1 MEPIVESQQEY
12 KVTKEILRTSLD
24 KPGSLD
30 QLLGKYDFCKVL
42 KVTAW
47 LNRFINNY
55 RRRNRI
61 GPLTNNEI
69 KKGNKFWVQREQ
81 QRVKDTEKFKI
92 DQERLDLQKN
102 E

>member
-1 MEPIVESQQEY
+1 M
-12 KVTKEILRTSLD
+12 
-24 KPGSLD
+24 
-30 QLLGKYDFCKVL
+30 
-42 KVTAW
+42 TAW